1 MAYPLKLQKKSEH
14 LNLTLFTW
22 LLRIAEIQTHVN
34 EFRHPTLAIGIR
46 TQEPR
51 DRIVGADESSP
62 TMAM

>member
-34 EFRHPTLAIGIR
+34 EFLHPTLAIGIR
-46 TQEPR
+46 SFEPR
-51 DRIVGADESSP
+51 KSES
-62 TMAM
+62 